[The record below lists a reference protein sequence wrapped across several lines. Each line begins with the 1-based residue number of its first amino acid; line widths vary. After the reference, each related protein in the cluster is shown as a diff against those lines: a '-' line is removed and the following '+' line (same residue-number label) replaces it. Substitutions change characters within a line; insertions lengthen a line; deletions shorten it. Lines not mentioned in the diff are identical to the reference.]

1 MTSPVPLP
9 VYGLNTSVPE
19 AYNNISDGV
28 DTVVIKQSN
37 GLLVD
42 AIYLP
47 QLYAEQTGVNTYDE
61 SVSQTSAAKAA
72 HSSHTAM
79 LNFSQGAWVCGV
91 RVLGNQKLLYCL
103 AGG

>member
-9 VYGLNTSVPE
+9 VSGLNTSVPE

-28 DTVVIKQSN
+28 DTVAIKQSN

-42 AIYLP
+42 AIYVP

-61 SVSQTSAAKAA
+61 SVSQTSAVNAA
-72 HSSHTAM
+72 HHLHIAM
-79 LNFSQGAWVCGV
+79 HHPSTGACCV
-91 RVLGNQKLLYCL
+91 
-103 AGG
+103 A